1 MPDIK
6 QMFLD
11 GREKGYERNRKNQR
25 EKDWRKGRKEA
36 QVQVESIKILGK
48 IKQTEKSEKKQKN
61 LKEKNFLELNICLL
75 RLLNTTAG
83 FPEKHCL

>member
-1 MPDIK
+1 MSRENKVPDIK

-36 QVQVESIKILGK
+36 QVQVGK
-48 IKQTEKSEKKQKN
+48 YKDFGKN
-61 LKEKNFLELNICLL
+61 KTN
-75 RLLNTTAG
+75 
-83 FPEKHCL
+83 

>member
-36 QVQVESIKILGK
+36 QVQVESIKILEK
-48 IKQTEKSEKKQKN
+48 IKQTEKSEKT
-61 LKEKNFLELNICLL
+61 EKYEREELL
-75 RLLNTTAG
+75 RIEHLSVTFTQYEG
-83 FPEKHCL
+83 WF

>member
-36 QVQVESIKILGK
+36 QVQVESIKILEK
-48 IKQTEKSEKKQKN
+48 INKLKNQKKQKN